1 MHHLKEE
8 QMLYQHYNDLIQI
21 SYQRGIPVFSQ
32 FAGLNDMELC
42 FQALQSFYGNH
53 WQEGKH
59 AIFYGGYPEA
69 ERKVI
74 CFLPEET
81 GCNIDY
87 GAFPIC
93 CIRIVPANKKFSDNL
108 NHRDYLGA
116 VMNLGITRNQ
126 VGDILVKRGEEGSS
140 LSGSAY
146 LFCQKD
152 KAGLLSEIT
161 RIRHTTVKACEVD
174 FSETGWKPSFSEIT
188 GSVSSFRLDSILSL
202 ATKISRAQSLALIQ
216 AGSVFLNGRCC
227 TENAKKLV
235 AGDVFSV
242 RGYGKFLFDKTN
254 SLSKK
259 GRYHTIVKQYI

>member
-93 CIRIVPANKKFSDNL
+93 CIQIVPANKKFSDNL

-126 VGDILVKRGEEGSS
+126 VGDILVKREKRAVAF
-140 LSGSAY
+140 LAARIY
-146 LFCQKD
+146 FAKKIRQAFCQRLPVS
-152 KAGLLSEIT
+152 ATPLLKP
-161 RIRHTTVKACEVD
+161 VKWT
-174 FSETGWKPSFSEIT
+174 FQK
-188 GSVSSFRLDSILSL
+188 L
-202 ATKISRAQSLALIQ
+202 
-216 AGSVFLNGRCC
+216 AGSHPFQRLQAVFHHSAWIASFPLQQ
-227 TENAKKLV
+227 K
-235 AGDVFSV
+235 
-242 RGYGKFLFDKTN
+242 
-254 SLSKK
+254 
-259 GRYHTIVKQYI
+259 YHARKALP